1 MAEPRA
7 GPESGELPHEQRKAR
22 YNLETC
28 FRKSP
33 DIDEAFSTAGKN
45 SKRLL
50 QARQDESLNV
60 TYITKHE
67 DPRRSKSIYKILP
80 RPSRKL
86 HAQATYCWDQK
97 RDERLHVWIVVADDS
112 KYLLKPDTIRTLG
125 SLPPHTHRALFN
137 IGHPNIGVRT
147 LQLLQHT
154 IGDLCERC
162 KSMAILSQSLPYLCV
177 TITDHHSS
185 AEPSLTGPTGRTTQ
199 GVHHPDYAPSCST
212 DFKTASDLTDAACW

>member
-1 MAEPRA
+1 MDDPHVKT
-7 GPESGELPHEQRKAR
+7 ESGKLPREQGRAR
-22 YNLETC
+22 YNLKTC

-33 DIDEAFSTAGKN
+33 DVDEAFSAAGKD

-60 TYITKHE
+60 TYIPNHE
-67 DPRRSKSIYKILP
+67 DPRRSKSLYKILP

-97 RDERLHVWIVVADDS
+97 WDERLHVWIVVADDS
-112 KYLLKPDTIRTLG
+112 KYLLEPDTKRTLV
-125 SLPPHTHRALFN
+125 SLPPHAHRALFN
-137 IGHPNIGVRT
+137 VGHPNVGVRT

-162 KSMAILSQSLPYLCV
+162 KSIAILSQSLPYLRV

-185 AEPSLTGPTGRTTQ
+185 AEPSLIRPTGRTTQ
-199 GVHHPDYAPSCST
+199 GVHHSDCAPSCST
-212 DFKTASDLTDAACW
+212 DFKTASDVTDAACW